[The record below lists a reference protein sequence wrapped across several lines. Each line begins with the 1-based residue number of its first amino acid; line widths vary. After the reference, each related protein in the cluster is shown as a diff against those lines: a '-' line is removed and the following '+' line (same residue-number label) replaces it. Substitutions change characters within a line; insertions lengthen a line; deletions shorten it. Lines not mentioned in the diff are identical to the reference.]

1 MNDNFIEI
9 KMIFATIGGFVG
21 YLMGGIDTLINALII
36 FVVIDYITGVVGA
49 WFTKSLSSVIG
60 FKGIIRKIMMF
71 TLVAVAVQ
79 LDLVLGSN
87 NALRSATIFFLL
99 ANEGISIL
107 ENLVKMDIGIPPII
121 KKTLEKMKENN

>member
-87 NALRSATIFFLL
+87 DALRSAAIFFLL

>member
-87 NALRSATIFFLL
+87 DALRSATIFFLL

-107 ENLVKMDIGIPPII
+107 ENLTKMDIGIPPII

>member
-21 YLMGGIDTLINALII
+21 YLMGGIDTLINTLII

-87 NALRSATIFFLL
+87 DALRSATIFFLL

-107 ENLVKMDIGIPPII
+107 ENLAKMDIGIPPII